1 MTKQTNRSVVSR
13 EHNADP
19 YPFYAWLRRE
29 SPVHKVIL
37 PGKQA
42 AWLVTRYDDVLGVLK
57 DDRFAKDP
65 LNALAPGKAGRQPW
79 VPAFVKPLTRN
90 MLDVDEPDHTRLR
103 ALVNRAFTPRRVE
116 QIRDRIQSL
125 SEDLVAAVRGRERF
139 DLIRAIAQP
148 IPTTIIAEMLGVPVG
163 DRHRF
168 GRWSRRIVS
177 ADSSASAMLLA
188 IPNIWFFLRYIR
200 RLVRARQSEGRD
212 DMLGALVRA
221 EADGER
227 LNDDELLAM
236 VFLLLVAG
244 HETTVNLIGN
254 GVLALLE
261 HPEQMQMLRRDP
273 SLIKPAIEELLRYG
287 SPLKTATERYA
298 RQDVTLA
305 GVTIPRGSLVL
316 AVIASAN
323 RDERQF
329 ADPDTL
335 DITREPNRHLSF
347 GMGAHFCLG
356 ASLARME
363 GQIAINTLLRRI
375 TRWRLAVAPSSLRW
389 RRGLVLRGL
398 EAMPVAVDEWTMTD
412 RPLTYVGAR
421 AR

>member
-1 MTKQTNRSVVSR
+1 MTKAANYNLGGR
-13 EHNADP
+13 EHNANP
-19 YPFYAWLRRE
+19 YPFYARLRRE

-37 PGKQA
+37 PGRQT

-57 DDRFAKDP
+57 DDRFVKDRT
-65 LNALAPGKAGRQPW
+65 NTSTPGQAVRSPW
-79 VPAFVKPLTRN
+79 VPAFAEPLTRN

-103 ALVNRAFTPRRVE
+103 ALVNRVFTPRRVE

-125 SEDLVAAVRGRERF
+125 TEDLVAAVRGREQF
-139 DLIRAIAQP
+139 DLVREIAQP
-148 IPTTIIAEMLGVPVG
+148 IPTTIIAEMLGVPVE

-168 GRWSRRIVS
+168 GRWSRRIVA
-177 ADSSASAMLLA
+177 ADSSAAAMLLA
-188 IPNIWFFLRYIR
+188 LPSFWFFLRYIR
-200 RLVRARQSEGRD
+200 RLVRAQQGEARD
-212 DMLGALVRA
+212 DMLGALVQA
-221 EADGER
+221 EADGDR
-227 LNDDELLAM
+227 LNEDELLAM

-254 GVLALLE
+254 GVLALLD
-261 HPEQMQMLRRDP
+261 HPEQMEMLRSDP
-273 SLIKPAIEELLRYG
+273 SLIKSAIEELLRYG

-298 RQDVTLA
+298 REDVTVA
-305 GVTIPRGSLVL
+305 GVTIPRGSLVF

-329 ADPDTL
+329 EDPDTL

-363 GQIAINTLLRRI
+363 GQIVINTLLRNI
-375 TRWRLAVAPSSLRW
+375 AKWRLAVAPRSLRW

-398 EAMPVAVDEWTMTD
+398 ETMPIAVDEWT
-412 RPLTYVGAR
+412 
-421 AR
+421 